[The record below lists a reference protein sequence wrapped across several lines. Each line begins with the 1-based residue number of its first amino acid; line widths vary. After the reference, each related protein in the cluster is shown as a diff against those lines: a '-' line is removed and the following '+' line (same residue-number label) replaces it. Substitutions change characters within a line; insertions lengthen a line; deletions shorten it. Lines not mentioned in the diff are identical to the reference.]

1 MGIRI
6 GIVKSEIW
14 CKVWLF
20 GRIEKPC
27 KHLVYRAVM
36 KFHVEVAERT
46 GFEPTKHLHAYTLS
60 RCGFLPYRLHL

>member
-20 GRIEKPC
+20 GKTETPC
-27 KHLVYRAVM
+27 KHLVYKALVQ
-36 KFHVEVAERT
+36 FGIDGAERE
-46 GFEPTKHLHAYTLS
+46 GYEPRSGTRA
-60 RCGFLPYRLHL
+60 GIEF